1 MTETERLELL
11 IGMLKDRIGDKN
23 IQAIILQ
30 TYIQDY
36 GPVPDAYG
44 EQIKNLLGKVD

>member
-11 IGMLKDRIGDKN
+11 INMLKDRIGDKN

-36 GPVPDAYG
+36 GPVPDEFG
-44 EQIKNLLGKVD
+44 DQIRELMT